1 MPTAP
6 STSQHR
12 NLAWVWIRVSD
23 TADRRYWMGVA
34 LIGAALVVG
43 GACSSPSRDGR
54 AELCRGGRVIG
65 TTHCR
70 QIVGVGRPAVSPV
83 HDVMN
88 IEPAVV
94 RATGHTAATISPFD
108 DPSSSFRNRSLC
120 STDAERNAIPFPDGL
135 NDWELG
141 PPTGDSHV
149 FVRSAER
156 CTHLPRHPVGGSPET
171 VTDTFAALDCFGNQ
185 VNQRRSLSID
195 DTTNFAHSGLEVNH
209 N

>member
-65 TTHCR
+65 MTYYR

-135 NDWELG
+135 NDSVAADQVEQTWRNSV
-141 PPTGDSHV
+141 T
-149 FVRSAER
+149 VRER
-156 CTHLPRHPVGGSPET
+156 CRFAVEMQVDSKPVAP
-171 VTDTFAALDCFGNQ
+171 LW
-185 VNQRRSLSID
+185 
-195 DTTNFAHSGLEVNH
+195 
-209 N
+209 

>member
-65 TTHCR
+65 MTYYR

-135 NDWELG
+135 NDSVAADQVEQTWRNSVTVRERCRFAVEMHSSAGPSTAELG
-141 PPTGDSHV
+141 SRRQPDR
-149 FVRSAER
+149 RSA
-156 CTHLPRHPVGGSPET
+156 RHVEMSRT
-171 VTDTFAALDCFGNQ
+171 
-185 VNQRRSLSID
+185 
-195 DTTNFAHSGLEVNH
+195 
-209 N
+209 